1 MAHEIMENDGLVLAG
16 KKAWH
21 GLGIVLPERCDVIT
35 ALKTAKL
42 EWQVEVCDINPTLAD
57 GTPANAGDYRAVIRQ
72 DTREMFCSCK
82 SGYRPIQNT
91 EIADLAYEI
100 SGFSDRAVET
110 AGSLRNGRRVF
121 FTLALDEIAAASDDI
136 IKPYLFIAAGHDM
149 SMRLTFATI
158 ATRVVC
164 ANTFAVGMEEG
175 KENCLRIKHTQN
187 AGERMA
193 MVQEWLANPIGQLKN
208 YEQQARM
215 MAETAVSDDQL
226 QAYFTSVWQRI
237 HGKLQVTPKGTS
249 RRERTYEN
257 EVGQWLRN
265 FRNDPRQTG
274 LSTGGTL
281 WAAVNSVTQWANHE
295 RTVREEEM
303 DPTRRV
309 DSVLFGSGH
318 RVNVAAHDAALALL
332 A

>member
-1 MAHEIMENDGLVLAG
+1 
-16 KKAWH
+16 
-21 GLGIVLPERCDVIT
+21 
-35 ALKTAKL
+35 
-42 EWQVEVCDINPTLAD
+42 
-57 GTPANAGDYRAVIRQ
+57 
-72 DTREMFCSCK
+72 
-82 SGYRPIQNT
+82 
-91 EIADLAYEI
+91 
-100 SGFSDRAVET
+100 
-110 AGSLRNGRRVF
+110 
-121 FTLALDEIAAASDDI
+121 
-136 IKPYLFIAAGHDM
+136 
-149 SMRLTFATI
+149 
-158 ATRVVC
+158 
-164 ANTFAVGMEEG
+164 
-175 KENCLRIKHTQN
+175 
-187 AGERMA
+187 
-193 MVQEWLANPIGQLKN
+193 
-208 YEQQARM
+208 M

-295 RTVREEEM
+295 RTVREEDM